1 MKNKPGHLSTYIDS
15 AAICIAYD
23 AHAVYDSVSSTVLWI
38 DFYDKKIY
46 IT

>member
-1 MKNKPGHLSTYIDS
+1 MKNTPGHLSTYIDS
-15 AAICIAYD
+15 AAICIAYNQ
-23 AHAVYDSVSSTVLWI
+23 HAIFRSVVLWI